1 MSVLLKYQLKALF
14 ESGDL
19 MTQDSL
25 VDLIDSTYNPVLV
38 AGNNITLNSVTTPS
52 GTTITVNAQGGG
64 SGVVTSLTT
73 TGSSGASTLTGGVLN
88 IPIYSGGGTYTNATA
103 MPQSFPGTGAFAN
116 ITAGTT
122 FTDQTFT
129 EMMNAMLYPTL
140 NPSLSAPSSGFTL
153 TQQGLQETGATL
165 GTLNFNATL
174 NRGSISPQ
182 YTSASPFRSGLPT
195 DYDYTG
201 TGLPATVASTSTSNA
216 QTVSNYLVL
225 LGSQSWTGSV
235 DYSAGVQPKNSS
247 GGDFGNPLPA
257 GTTST
262 ITRTITGVYRVF
274 ATTATAG
281 TFSPQSLQSMTSTIQ
296 VSMVA
301 EVSGGPKQA
310 ISIPAAWSTITG
322 LKQFSPF
329 TNQFEVVPNGLA
341 AFTVTNENRNS
352 PDGTS
357 VAYNVYTHNGNTIG
371 ARQLQFTT

>member
-38 AGNNITLNSVTTPS
+38 AGTGVTLNTVTTPS
-52 GTTITVNAQGGG
+52 GTTVTINAQSGIPFGG
-64 SGVVTSLTT
+64 LTT
-73 TGSSGASTLTGGVLN
+73 IGSSGPATLSGAGVLN
-88 IPIYSGGGTYTNATA
+88 IPIYSGGGNYTNTTA

-116 ITAGTT
+116 IAAGTT
-122 FTDQTFT
+122 FIDQTFT
-129 EMMNAMLYPTL
+129 EMMDAMLYPTL
-140 NPSLSAPSSGFTL
+140 DPSLSNPSSTFTL

-165 GTLNFNATL
+165 ATLNFNATL
-174 NRGSISPQ
+174 NRGSINPQ
-182 YTSASPFRSGLPT
+182 YTSASPFRSGLPNA
-195 DYDYTG
+195 YDYTG
-201 TGLPATVASTSTSNA
+201 TTLPATVPSTSTSNA
-216 QTVSNYLVL
+216 QTISNYLVL
-225 LGSQSWTGSV
+225 LGPQSWTGSV
-235 DYSAGVQPKNSS
+235 DYDAGVQPKDSG
-247 GGDFGNPLPA
+247 GGDFGSPLPA

-281 TFSPQSLQSMTSTIQ
+281 TLSPQSLQSMTSTIQ

-301 EVSGGPKQA
+301 EVPSGPKQA

-357 VAYNVYTHNGNTIG
+357 VAYKLYTHNGNTIG